1 MSNKALAEDTAAID
15 RPDEPAMVIEPA
27 QFRPTAE
34 TRSRLPRYL
43 KPVPVAFGAALL
55 ALILLAVFMFTARAV
70 HIQLDPPADRV
81 VLDGAMP
88 VMPVGGRHL
97 AQSGSYLLRAEKKGY
112 HPLATRIEV
121 GKTQNQEFAFTLR
134 KLPGILQVTAGGVGG
149 AAVTVDG
156 EPRGEAPIEISLEPG
171 PHEVL
176 VAARN
181 YLPYRETVEIDG
193 AGREQ
198 ALEVE
203 LAEAWA
209 PVSFS
214 SQPPAAILL
223 VDGEAK
229 GRTPAT
235 VEIGDGS
242 HEVALRLDGYKTWR
256 SQLEVAG
263 DVPQTVPEIVL
274 EKADG
279 RVSLRSSPAGASVTV
294 GGSYRGQTPL
304 SLALPPGRAYDIS
317 LSKAGYEPAAR
328 TVRVD
333 TAEEQ
338 SLDVALQPIV
348 GVIKVNLEPADATL
362 FVDGV
367 EQRERQLSL
376 AAVPHRLEAR
386 KPGHAPFTQTVTPR
400 PGFAQVVDIELKTV
414 EQLEAAATP
423 AVVTSAA
430 GQQLR
435 LIAPREF
442 TMGAPRREQGR
453 RANEN
458 LQPVRI
464 TRPYYIGVHEVSN
477 DEFRAFLESHDSG
490 IVGQVSLATG
500 NHPAVRV
507 PWEQAARYC
516 NWLSEKESL
525 PPVYADDGGRL
536 TARTPIGTGYRLPT
550 EAEWALAARFAGAS
564 EGLKYPWGMSMPP
577 PANAGNFADTS
588 ARELL
593 GETLGGYDDGYAA
606 TAPVGRFAP
615 NAVGLF
621 DIGGNVSEWTH
632 DVYGIYPGTASEP
645 LVDPLGP
652 AQGSAHVVRGSS
664 WMHGGLS
671 ELRLSWRESGE
682 EPRQDVGFRI
692 ARYAK

>member
-1 MSNKALAEDTAAID
+1 MSNRALAEETAAAD

-27 QFRPTAE
+27 AFRPSAA
-34 TRSRLPRYL
+34 TRRRLPRYL
-43 KPVPVAFGAALL
+43 EPVPVVFGATLI
-55 ALILLAVFMFTARAV
+55 ALILLTVFMFTARSV

-97 AQSGSYLLRAEKKGY
+97 AQSGSYTLRAEKQGY
-112 HPLATRIEV
+112 HPLETRITV
-121 GKTQNQEFAFTLR
+121 DDAQNQEFAFTLR
-134 KLPGILQVTAGGVGG
+134 KLPGILEVNTGGVRG

-156 EPRGEAPIEISLEPG
+156 KPRGAAPLEIRLEPG

-181 YLPYRETVEIDG
+181 HLPYRETVQIDG
-193 AGREQ
+193 AGRTQ
-198 ALEVE
+198 ALDVVLVE
-203 LAEAWA
+203 AFA

-214 SQPPAAILL
+214 SQPPGATVL
-223 VDGEAK
+223 VDGEAQ
-229 GRTPAT
+229 GRTPVT
-235 VEIGDGS
+235 VEVGDGS

-256 SQLEVAG
+256 NRLEVAG

-279 RVSLRSSPAGASVTV
+279 QLSLRSSPTGASVTV
-294 GGSYRGQTPL
+294 AGSYRGQTPI
-304 SLALPPGRAYDIS
+304 SLALPPGRAYEIG
-317 LSKAGYEPAAR
+317 LSKAGYQKAAR

-333 TAEEQ
+333 AAEDQ

-348 GVIKVNLEPADATL
+348 GVIKVNLRPADAAL
-362 FVDGV
+362 FIDGV
-367 EQRERQLSL
+367 EQRERRLSL

-386 KPGHAPFTQTVTPR
+386 KPGYAPFTQTVTPR
-400 PGFAQVVDIELKTV
+400 PGFDQVVDIELKTV

-423 AVVTSAA
+423 AVVMSAA

-435 LIAPREF
+435 LIAPHEF

-464 TRPYYIGVHEVSN
+464 TRPYYISVHEVSN
-477 DEFRAFLESHDSG
+477 DEFRAFLDSHDSG

-500 NHPAVRV
+500 NHPVVRV
-507 PWEQAARYC
+507 TWEQAARYC

-525 PPVYADDGGRL
+525 PPVYADDGGKL
-536 TARTPIGTGYRLPT
+536 TARTPVGTGYRLPT
-550 EAEWALAARFAGAS
+550 EAEWSLAARFAAVAD
-564 EGLKYPWGMSMPP
+564 GLKYPWGMRMPP
-577 PANAGNFADTS
+577 PANAGNFADAS

-593 GETLGGYDDGYAA
+593 GKTLSGYNDGYAA

-621 DIGGNVSEWTH
+621 DIGGNVSEWVH
-632 DVYGIYPGTASEP
+632 DVYGVYPGTATEP

-652 AQGSAHVVRGSS
+652 PAGNAHVVRGSS
-664 WMHGGLS
+664 WMHGGMS
-671 ELRLSWRESGE
+671 ELRLSWRDSGE
-682 EPRQDVGFRI
+682 QARQDIGFRL